1 MIFLTGYM
9 VNRQQQALL
18 ASVMKTT
25 DVMLVYL
32 DLDFNFVWVNQAYAN
47 TCQMAPADMI
57 GKNHFALYPN
67 AENESIFRKVR
78 ATGQAAFYK
87 DKPFEFLDQPE
98 RGVTYWDWS
107 LAPDKDQNGQVAG
120 FVFSLRETTCFVSV
134 QQAARENELRYRS
147 LFDNALAGIAHCR
160 LIYEQGQPADFV
172 YLDVNA
178 AFSRLTGL
186 AGVVGNKVSAVIPGI
201 RESNPE
207 LFHIYGRV
215 VSQGQPEKF
224 EIYIERLNAWFLI
237 SVYPAE
243 EHCFVTL
250 FDNITERKVAEDR
263 LRAAKI
269 AADTSN
275 NTKSRFLAAVS
286 HDLRQP
292 LSALALYIHA
302 LEHKLALT
310 GDPLFAKIE
319 YCITNLNEML
329 SSLLDL
335 SRLEAGVV
343 TPQVGDFT
351 LDTIISGIVA
361 SHAPDANLKR
371 LVLRYRSCS
380 LIGRT
385 DPVLFQR
392 IIGNFVANAVRY
404 THHGGILIGCRRH
417 LGKVWVEVWDTGIG
431 IPADKTNE
439 IFEEFRQLGNV
450 ERNPAKGAG
459 LGLAIVAKTAALL
472 GLQVRVNS
480 RPGKGSLF
488 AVELPLGDAPASLE
502 VQNQLTH
509 KHARI
514 ALVEDNVDVAE
525 ALSFTLS
532 CLGHQVISAASRLE
546 LMPLL
551 DGIPPDIVISD
562 YRLSGDENGIDG
574 IYALRA
580 NFDAD
585 LPAIIITGDTDPAIV
600 SLMSEKQICILY
612 KPLNLAVLKEKIAE
626 LTA

>member
-1 MIFLTGYM
+1 MGYLA
-9 VNRQQQALL
+9 NRQQQALL

-47 TCQMAPADMI
+47 TCQMTPEDMI

-67 AENESIFRKVR
+67 AENEAIFRKVR
-78 ATGQAAFYK
+78 ETGAAAFYK
-87 DKPFEFLDQPE
+87 DKPFEFPDQPE

-107 LAPDKDQNGQVAG
+107 LAPDKDQYGQMVG
-120 FVFSLRETTCFVSV
+120 FVFSLRETTCFVDV
-134 QQAARENELRYRS
+134 QQIARENELRYRS

-160 LIYEQGQPADFV
+160 LIYEQGRPADFV

-186 AGVVGNKVSAVIPGI
+186 DGVVGKKVSVVIPGI
-201 RESNPE
+201 RQSNPE
-207 LFHIYGRV
+207 LFQIYGRV
-215 VSQGQPEKF
+215 ALQGQPEKF
-224 EIYIERLNAWFLI
+224 ETYLEKLNAWFLV

-250 FDNITERKVAEDR
+250 FDNITERKAAEDG

-269 AADTSN
+269 AADLSN
-275 NTKSRFLAAVS
+275 NSKSRFLAAVS

-292 LSALALYIHA
+292 LSALSLYIDA
-302 LEHKLALT
+302 LEHKFGLK
-310 GDPLFAKIE
+310 GDYLFAKIE
-319 YCITNLNEML
+319 YCIANLNEML

-335 SRLEAGVV
+335 SKLEAGVV
-343 TPQVGDFT
+343 TPQVGDFA
-351 LDTIISGIVA
+351 LDTIITRIVA
-361 SHAPDANLKR
+361 SHAPEANLKR

-385 DPVLFQR
+385 DPVLFHR
-392 IIGNFVANAVRY
+392 IIGNLVANAVRY
-404 THHGGILIGCRRH
+404 TDHGGILIGCRH
-417 LGKVWVEVWDTGIG
+417 HQNKAWVEIWDTGIG
-431 IPADKTNE
+431 IPPDKTNE
-439 IFEEFRQLGNV
+439 IFEEFRQLGNA

-488 AVELPLGDAPASLE
+488 AVELPLGDAPRSME
-502 VQNQLTH
+502 VREPVTR

-514 ALVEDNVDVAE
+514 ALVEDNIDVAE
-525 ALSFTLS
+525 ALSFTLTG
-532 CLGHQVISAASRLE
+532 LGHQVISAASRLE

-551 DGIPPDIVISD
+551 NGIPPDIVISD
-562 YRLSGDENGIDG
+562 YRLSGDENGING

-580 NFDAD
+580 DFGSH

-612 KPLNLAVLKEKIAE
+612 KPLNLAALREKIAE